1 MGTMDLS
8 ETQGDTATAE
18 VMPEEKTS
26 GAFLRW
32 SVPAVY
38 VFCLALVLMNAVTD
52 YRRIVLAEDIAS
64 ALRREPPQT
73 LPELRDLLG
82 SHLRGVYKVPAGDRV
97 PERDIF
103 VLSLTPR
110 VWMRIAAECAPG
122 TETLQAVRLI
132 YASSEEVPL
141 DNPRE
146 RLPSVT
152 LPGAILFG
160 VIPVLL
166 SLLFSRL
173 WLWASRPAVPRPV
186 HLFAGAVAAVPLL
199 GAVPIGALFA
209 VRLVLCW
216 AQ

>member
-1 MGTMDLS
+1 M
-8 ETQGDTATAE
+8 TAE
-18 VMPEEKTS
+18 AMTGENQP
-26 GAFLRW
+26 GAFLRR

-38 VFCLALVLMNAVTD
+38 AFCLALVFVNAVTD
-52 YRRIVLAEDIAS
+52 YRRILLAEDIAA

-82 SHLRGVYKVPAGDRV
+82 SHLRGVYKRSAGTGV
-97 PERDIF
+97 SERD
-103 VLSLTPR
+103 VVWLSLKPH
-110 VWMRIAAECAPG
+110 VWMSVAAECAPG

-146 RLPSVT
+146 HLPFIT
-152 LPGAILFG
+152 LPGLILFG

-186 HLFAGAVAAVPLL
+186 HLLAGAVAAVPLL
-199 GAVPIGALFA
+199 AAVPIGALFA